1 MPSRKLG
8 GDHEEAVAD
17 CENRRVDVPEPRS
30 VELPLSSSIWSQFFL
45 VAPLVLVGTRE
56 EDGGH
61 DLAPKHMAMP
71 LGWQNYY
78 GFVCHPSHATQRNA
92 ERTGEFT
99 VSYPLSDQV
108 VQASLGAASRAP
120 DGTKPSLAAI
130 PVFGARVVDG
140 VLVRDSHVWLE
151 CELDRVVDGLGENTL
166 IVGRIVAAAVAADAH
181 RPSDVDDAEVIRSRP
196 LLAYLPPARF
206 SEISES
212 FSFPF
217 PIDFRL

>member
-1 MPSRKLG
+1 MEGTPTQPIPIP
-8 GDHEEAVAD
+8 V
-17 CENRRVDVPEPRS
+17 
-30 VELPLSSSIWSQFFL
+30 SSPIWSQFFL

-71 LGWQNYY
+71 LGWQNYFC
-78 GFVCHPSHATQRNA
+78 FVCHPSHATQRNA

-99 VSYPLSDQV
+99 VSYPLADGI
-108 VQASLGAASRAP
+108 VQASLGAAPRAP

-130 PVFGARVVDG
+130 PVFDATEVDG
-140 VLVRDSHVWLE
+140 VLVRDAHAWLE
-151 CELDRVVDGLGENTL
+151 CKLERVVDGFGDNTL
-166 IVGRIVAAAVAADAH
+166 IVGRVVAAAAAENAI
-181 RPSDVDDAEVIRSRP
+181 RASDSDDAELIRDRP

-206 SEISES
+206 ASISET

-217 PIDFRL
+217 PLDFRL

>member
-1 MPSRKLG
+1 M
-8 GDHEEAVAD
+8 EAARPD
-17 CENRRVDVPEPRS
+17 PVPIP
-30 VELPLSSSIWSQFFL
+30 VSSPIWSRFFL

-56 EDGGH
+56 PDGGH

-71 LGWQNYY
+71 LGWQNHF

-99 VSYPLSDQV
+99 VSYPLAGEI
-108 VQASLGAASRAP
+108 VQASLGAAPRTP
-120 DGTKPSLAAI
+120 EGGKPSLAAI
-130 PVFGARVVDG
+130 PVFDASTVDG

-151 CELDRVVDGLGENTL
+151 CELERIIDGFGDNTL
-166 IVGRIVAAAVAADAH
+166 IVGRITAAAVSEDAM
-181 RPSDVDDAEVIRSRP
+181 RASDSDDAELIRQRP

-206 SEISES
+206 ASISET

-217 PIDFRL
+217 PHDFRH